1 MTKRK
6 REAGVKFCIVCGKR
20 IPECSNRHKLCSR
33 RCARKRK
40 NLARQG
46 MAAPYEYADEPP
58 LASYSLGELE
68 RRAMEA
74 GLSYGQ
80 YMSKLYNG
88 GKGFE
93 GMQRAN

>member
-20 IPECSNRHKLCSR
+20 IPECSNRQKICSNH
-33 RCARKRK
+33 CARVRK
-40 NLARQG
+40 NLAHRG

-58 LASYSLGELE
+58 IESYSLGELQ

-80 YMSKLYNG
+80 YMSKLHSG
-88 GKGFE
+88 GLRFE
-93 GMQRAN
+93 NIKKTY